1 LPLTLSAGWG
11 KREDGL
17 VRIGGSTRNAPN
29 AKGTGEMGLFDKA
42 KDALSEHSE
51 HVDTAIEKSGDFVD
65 DRTGDKYVEQVDKG
79 QDFAAD
85 RYQEYVGEDQPEQP
99 A

>member
-1 LPLTLSAGWG
+1 
-11 KREDGL
+11 
-17 VRIGGSTRNAPN
+17 
-29 AKGTGEMGLFDKA
+29 MGIFDKA

-51 HVDTAIEKSGDFVD
+51 HVDTGIEKAGDFVD
-65 DRTGDKYVEQVDKG
+65 DKTGDKYVEHVDKG

-85 RYQEYVGEDQPEQP
+85 RVGEYAAEDQPEQP

>member
-1 LPLTLSAGWG
+1 
-11 KREDGL
+11 
-17 VRIGGSTRNAPN
+17 
-29 AKGTGEMGLFDKA
+29 MGIFDKA

-51 HVDTAIEKSGDFVD
+51 HVDSGIDKAGDVAD
-65 DRTGDKYVEQVDKG
+65 DTTGDKYVEQVDKG

-85 RYQEYVGEDQPEQP
+85 RYQEYVADDQPEQP

>member
-1 LPLTLSAGWG
+1 
-11 KREDGL
+11 
-17 VRIGGSTRNAPN
+17 
-29 AKGTGEMGLFDKA
+29 MGIFDKA

-51 HVDTAIEKSGDFVD
+51 QADAGIEKAGDFVD
-65 DRTGDKYVEQVDKG
+65 DRTGDKYTEQVDKG

-85 RYQEYVGEDQPEQP
+85 RIRGNAAEDQPEQP

>member
-1 LPLTLSAGWG
+1 
-11 KREDGL
+11 
-17 VRIGGSTRNAPN
+17 
-29 AKGTGEMGLFDKA
+29 MGIFDKA

-51 HVDTAIEKSGDFVD
+51 QADAGIEKAGDFVD
-65 DRTGDKYVEQVDKG
+65 ERTDNKYAEQVDKG

-85 RYQEYVGEDQPEQP
+85 RVRDYPAEDQPEQP